1 MSKFKLSEKDNMK
14 FTLLD
19 LKLPFV
25 QELVFFKGRR
35 LRFDFAIPD
44 YKIGLEYEG
53 INSFKSRHTSITG
66 YTRDTE
72 KYNLAVCNGWRVL
85 RYTALNYTDMR
96 RDVLKLIGDQ
106 KTDFPLKST

>member
-35 LRFDFAIPD
+35 FRFDFAIPD

-106 KTDFPLKST
+106 KSF